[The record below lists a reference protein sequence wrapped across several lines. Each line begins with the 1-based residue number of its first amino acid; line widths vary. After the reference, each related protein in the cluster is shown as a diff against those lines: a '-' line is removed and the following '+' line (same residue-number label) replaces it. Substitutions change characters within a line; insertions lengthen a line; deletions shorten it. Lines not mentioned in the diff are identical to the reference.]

1 MSIDS
6 ETGCIKFKVISLEVS
21 CNLHTVGTT
30 GDSLLTKTNTN
41 IKREIIDVKIKDNEV
56 NIVTVE
62 GLVKDNKLYNVLSNQ
77 EITEYKGD
85 NIINYRDKLNQLTY
99 TFDNKKLSRIK

>member
-30 GDSLLTKTNTN
+30 GDSLLTKTNRKQRNRKMGIQNGSLFPDPGTQQG
-41 IKREIIDVKIKDNEV
+41 
-56 NIVTVE
+56 T
-62 GLVKDNKLYNVLSNQ
+62 
-77 EITEYKGD
+77 
-85 NIINYRDKLNQLTY
+85 
-99 TFDNKKLSRIK
+99 